1 MVKYWFYYTTSTVKF
16 KSLYTTASFQSESS
30 AICCLDSGCLRGCYG
45 NTVRRVFFDMSRQLH
60 TSRYS
65 VGNTSESLVLFPGS
79 PSRETL
85 SAFPEFIAFPKFP
98 RWWPKC
104 CWFYWQFQQY
114 SLHRSQLKLWI
125 NFSAKDIQI
134 IGRFWWASYFK
145 HHDRFDLLALYLV
158 QSTEYN
164 SDSLSLSVS
173 ALETVFFSLLVL
185 PSNLVSKALFPAF
198 VARCFL
204 HFIC

>member
-1 MVKYWFYYTTSTVKF
+1 MLLHHFSQKVQQSAASTAVVSVVAMEILCAEF
-16 KSLYTTASFQSESS
+16 SSTCPASSKPVDILSE
-30 AICCLDSGCLRGCYG
+30 
-45 NTVRRVFFDMSRQLH
+45 TRR
-60 TSRYS
+60 
-65 VGNTSESLVLFPGS
+65 NSLVSFPGS
-79 PSRETL
+79 PSRETP

-114 SLHRSQLKLWI
+114 SVHRSQLKLWI

-134 IGRFWWASYFK
+134 IGRFWWADYFK
-145 HHDRFDLLALYLV
+145 HHDRFNLLALYLV
-158 QSTEYN
+158 QSIDYN
-164 SDSLSLSVS
+164 SDSLSVS

-185 PSNLVSKALFPAF
+185 PSNLVSRTLFPAF